1 MLAGRPFEPA
11 KLLKNEATQ
20 GLTRNRLAVTNMTQT
35 ITLELPWPPTGNHA
49 TKHTR
54 TGGHYKTAETVA
66 YRAAVLRLLAGM
78 GLGKGQ
84 ARKTSLRPLAGPLK
98 ASWVIAPPD
107 HRARDL
113 DNVRKEAADAL
124 TLAGLWV
131 DDSCKVLRQETFEWV
146 PPEPGGKVLL
156 TVETLGNCTG
166 VQSGEND
173 SKKRA

>member
-20 GLTRNRLAVTNMTQT
+20 GLTGNRLAVTNMTQT
-35 ITLELPWPPTGNHA
+35 ITLELPYPPTGNHA

-78 GLGKGQ
+78 GLGKGL
-84 ARKTSLRPLAGPLK
+84 ARKTSLGPLAGPLK

-124 TLAGLWV
+124 TLAGLWI

-156 TVETLGNCTG
+156 TVETLSNCTG
-166 VQSGEND
+166 VQSGIYD
-173 SKKRA
+173 CKKRA